1 MSIYLL
7 YMHESIY
14 TKIFAVVVCKYN
26 YIHKTLIMSQGFLG
40 FGGVVVVVVGSF
52 FFGSCF

>member
-26 YIHKTLIMSQGFLG
+26 YIHKTLTMSQGFLG
-40 FGGVVVVVVGSF
+40 FGGFVVVVVG
-52 FFGSCF
+52 